1 MLPRIALGTWPTP
14 VRRLEETSA
23 SLGAEVWVKS
33 EESCGAWGGNK
44 VRKLEYILA
53 DLERRGP
60 KHVVTYGAATSSWT
74 AAVALHARP
83 RGFEVHLGLGGT
95 VPPPNTEL
103 YDRTGTHV
111 YAMPSYNHTPL
122 AAARARLAAGLRDV
136 VRLPAGGSGL
146 PGDVGSMH
154 AGSEIAASVR
164 SGELPPIKTIYVP
177 SGTSGTSA
185 GIAVGLGVE
194 GLHPVVHAVRVTPR
208 PLGTPALVR
217 RHASRL
223 MHFLQRRGL
232 IEKGSLEAPI
242 TGDGRF
248 FPPAYGAGNA
258 ASEEAIELGAS
269 DGLVLDPTYAAKAFA
284 ALVADLRSGA
294 RGPVLF
300 VHTSP
305 SAIPTQ

>member
-1 MLPRIALGTWPTP
+1 MPIGSWPTP
-14 VRRLEETSA
+14 VRRLQETSA
-23 SLGAEVWVKS
+23 LLGAEVWVKS
-33 EESCGAWGGNK
+33 EEACGAWGGNK

-53 DLERRGP
+53 SLERRAP
-60 KHVVTYGAATSSWT
+60 KHIVTYGAATSSWT
-74 AAVALHARP
+74 ASVALHAHP
-83 RGFEVHLGLGGT
+83 LGYQVHLGLGGAI
-95 VPPPNTEL
+95 PAANQAL
-103 YDRTGTHV
+103 YERTGTRV

-122 AAARARLAAGLRDV
+122 AAARARVGAGLRDV

-154 AGSEIAASVR
+154 AGTEIASSVR
-164 SGELPPIKTIYVP
+164 SGEMPPIKSVYIP

-185 GIAVGLGVE
+185 GIAVGLGIE
-194 GLHPVVHAVRVTPR
+194 GLQPVVHAVRVTPR
-208 PLGTPALVR
+208 PLGTAALVR
-217 RHASRL
+217 RHAGRL

-232 IEKGSLEAPI
+232 VERGSLEAPI

-248 FPPAYGAGNA
+248 FSPGYGATNA
-258 ASEEAIELGAS
+258 ASAAAIEIGAS

-284 ALVADLRSGA
+284 ALLADLRSGA

-305 SAIPTQ
+305 SAIPSQ